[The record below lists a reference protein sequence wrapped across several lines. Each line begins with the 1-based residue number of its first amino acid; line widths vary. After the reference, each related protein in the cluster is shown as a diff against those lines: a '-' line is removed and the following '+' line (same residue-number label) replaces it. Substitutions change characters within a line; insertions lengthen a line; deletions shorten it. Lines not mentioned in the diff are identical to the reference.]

1 MLRGKSFILKSI
13 AIRASKKRLLL
24 NQKIRS
30 RTTILSCPSL
40 ALVEKP
46 GVRIQ
51 GISYPKTSHISIP
64 VIDVDPIR
72 EKQILLHP
80 SFQLAGS
87 TSDIDSAAVKA
98 SLDLERRPRA
108 EGCGFIH
115 YGGSGTLTLV
125 FDGGDV

>member
-1 MLRGKSFILKSI
+1 MTRFIVFYPL
-13 AIRASKKRLLL
+13 
-24 NQKIRS
+24 
-30 RTTILSCPSL
+30 P

-46 GVRIQ
+46 GFWIED
-51 GISYPKTSHISIP
+51 ISYPITSHISIL

-72 EKQILLHP
+72 QKQILLHP
-80 SFQLAGS
+80 PFQLAGS